1 MGKKCYLVAIVALAR
16 KVICILHHLLV
27 NQEMYEEEG
36 RTAHKDAIILKNKG
50 QKIPS
55 IEDMIS
61 YIVQAGYKVEK
72 IKSEVGG

>member
-36 RTAHKDAIILKNKG
+36 RTAHKDAI
-50 QKIPS
+50 
-55 IEDMIS
+55 M
-61 YIVQAGYKVEK
+61 
-72 IKSEVGG
+72 SEVGG